1 MIVTFDVID
10 PDLILG
16 NTLMPPDQDE
26 NQEKYLS
33 NPEHMR
39 YVNTGYDQVYTVS
52 NMGITFVILFSM
64 LMISLCLFLTKK
76 VTRLPSKLET
86 KRQNMLKSLYWNS
99 YIRFLIEGTLEIFI
113 STLINFSYLLESKVN
128 PFDNTQGGW

>member
-1 MIVTFDVID
+1 
-10 PDLILG
+10 
-16 NTLMPPDQDE
+16 
-26 NQEKYLS
+26 
-33 NPEHMR
+33 MR

-128 PFDNTQGGW
+128 PFDSTQGGW